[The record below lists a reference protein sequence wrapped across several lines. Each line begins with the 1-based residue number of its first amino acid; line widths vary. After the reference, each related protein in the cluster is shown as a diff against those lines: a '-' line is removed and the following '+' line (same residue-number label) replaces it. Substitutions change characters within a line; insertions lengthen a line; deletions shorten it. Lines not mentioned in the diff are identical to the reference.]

1 MQKQPA
7 VMIHTNSFATL
18 VNRIQAQMPIT
29 VGSAAASPVHF
40 QLPVSF
46 LIVSRVVEQGQC
58 ISEKSMTLTAVTQ
71 VHPLATNSC
80 FISARLPSSRILPWA
95 MYAIIIIGTTISFA
109 GKPRINAM
117 SMTPS

>member
-58 ISEKSMTLTAVTQ
+58 ISENSIMLMAVIQVQPWSTKRARMASKSD
-71 VHPLATNSC
+71 
-80 FISARLPSSRILPWA
+80 SSRILP
-95 MYAIIIIGTTISFA
+95 
-109 GKPRINAM
+109 
-117 SMTPS
+117 